1 MEEKKV
7 KLLIIDTSAVN
18 CSVVIS
24 ENETVIISLSLNIKK
39 LHDKFLAEFVQRALY
54 DLNLKISDIN
64 AVAFSSG
71 PGSFTGLR
79 IGASF
84 VKGITIDNSPKL
96 ISLPTLQLFA
106 VQSEHIAKSRKS
118 ESIISIIPANSGMI
132 YTQEFSLDSTP
143 RSEPIFIGKDE
154 LILKENVTYS
164 GLEINIFQEQIES
177 LNFSNISPEALAKAA
192 YRSYI
197 NNQFVNSSEFEPEY
211 IQEFIFKGN

>member
-7 KLLIIDTSAVN
+7 KLLIIDTSAIN

-24 ENETVIISLSLNIKK
+24 ENDTVIISLSLNIKR
-39 LHDKFLAEFVQRALY
+39 LHDKFLAEFVQRALN
-54 DLNLKISDIN
+54 DLNLKISDMD

-106 VQSEHIAKSRKS
+106 VQSEQIAKSRKS

-132 YTQEFSLDSTP
+132 YTQEFTLESIP
-143 RSEPIFIGKDE
+143 KSEPSFIDKQE
-154 LILKENVTYS
+154 LILKHNITYT
-164 GLEINIFQEQIES
+164 GLQINIFPDLS
-177 LNFSNISPEALAKAA
+177 DSYNFSGITPEVLAKAA
-192 YRSYI
+192 YRAFSS
-197 NNQFVNSSEFEPEY
+197 NHFVNSSDFEPQY